1 MEHWWKIRFLSCIRF
16 ERRDDWWFLYLSW
29 RWIFVPDVFDKICGV
44 DPDSGEALY
53 WAKDENGVEY
63 KDKDWSAYNS
73 NRQASGDLLP
83 TIYGGVGTTLEF
95 RGFDFSIQCAYQLG
109 GTIYDSGYQ
118 AFMHGGD
125 SHYMGYNWHKD
136 ILNAWTPEN
145 RNTNIPRVDAIDK
158 YTNSSSDRWLTSS
171 DYFSINNITLGYTLP
186 KRWLRSL
193 GIGSLRI
200 YGAADNVALSL
211 PVKGLIHVWATQQL
225 LQIDIRLY
233 VLFPAVW
240 K

>member
-1 MEHWWKIRFLSCIRF
+1 
-16 ERRDDWWFLYLSW
+16 
-29 RWIFVPDVFDKICGV
+29 
-44 DPDSGEALY
+44 
-53 WAKDENGVEY
+53 
-63 KDKDWSAYNS
+63 
-73 NRQASGDLLP
+73 
-83 TIYGGVGTTLEF
+83 
-95 RGFDFSIQCAYQLG
+95 
-109 GTIYDSGYQ
+109 
-118 AFMHGGD
+118 MHGGD

-200 YGAADNVALSL
+200 YGAADNVALFSAR
-211 PVKGLIHVWATQQL
+211 KGLDPRMSYTTAST
-225 LQIDIRLY
+225 DRYTPIRTISGGLK
-233 VLFPAVW
+233 VTF
-240 K
+240 